1 VGRKR
6 ARTEWEV
13 AMGKRFK
20 RLREAA
26 GMSQSQLARAS
37 GVPLRTYQEWEQ
49 GNRTP
54 LLDAAAKVAQALGV
68 SLDELAGIAP
78 PAPKD
83 KRGGK

>member
-1 VGRKR
+1 
-6 ARTEWEV
+6 
-13 AMGKRFK
+13 MGQRFK

-54 LLDAAAKVAQALGV
+54 LLNAAARVAKALGCT
-68 SLDELAGIAP
+68 LDALVADDEPASREP
-78 PAPKD
+78 PKGKKPK
-83 KRGGK
+83 GGK